1 MAITGSRY
9 RGNSP
14 SVAFQGPGH
23 TNTCPDTTRRPDG
36 QNADSHQLHT
46 KNWTLEL
53 FLPPVRYTAESVQGR
68 IFNAMSSTNYMT
80 SFGHSRNVY
89 ISRSHPSAR
98 SDTYKSILWLC
109 LAPPQNFKAF
119 LIDTLFLYRL
129 LGHHAVGRG
138 AAAHEF
144 P

>member
-1 MAITGSRY
+1 
-9 RGNSP
+9 
-14 SVAFQGPGH
+14 
-23 TNTCPDTTRRPDG
+23 
-36 QNADSHQLHT
+36 
-46 KNWTLEL
+46 
-53 FLPPVRYTAESVQGR
+53 
-68 IFNAMSSTNYMT
+68 MSSTNYMT

-98 SDTYKSILWLC
+98 SDTYKLC